1 MYQIQSHLEE
11 LKKLQ
16 PVQDNNAKELE
27 TFADV
32 LERAVITLKEKNW
45 NSHLEPGALHTTIL
59 EKILEHLLSQYYRWI
74 DENKYRDSLEA
85 LKD

>member
-16 PVQDNNAKELE
+16 PIQVNNAKELE

-32 LERAVITLKEKNW
+32 LERAVITLKEN
-45 NSHLEPGALHTTIL
+45 N
-59 EKILEHLLSQYYRWI
+59 
-74 DENKYRDSLEA
+74 
-85 LKD
+85 